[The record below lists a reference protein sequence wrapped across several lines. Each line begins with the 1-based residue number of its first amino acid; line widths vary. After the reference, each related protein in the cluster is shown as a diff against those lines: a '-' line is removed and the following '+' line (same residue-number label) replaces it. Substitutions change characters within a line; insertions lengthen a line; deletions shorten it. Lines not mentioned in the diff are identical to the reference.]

1 MSSEM
6 HQDAREDN
14 EGDRRENTRE
24 DIQGDREG
32 RPYPTT
38 RTATVDRVDTVIL
51 DAQNMAKSFGGL
63 RAVDN
68 CSFSVARGS
77 VTGLIGPNGAG
88 KSTAANLITGFI
100 RADSGVILFD
110 GKDIA
115 HLPVYQIA
123 RHGLTR
129 TFQIT
134 RELERMTVTENM
146 LAAPHNQL
154 GESFWLGLLGLPAVR
169 RQEEENLKRAL
180 KLLKDFDLYHLRD
193 EYAGNLSG
201 GQRRLLELARVLM
214 TQPKLLL
221 LDEPFAG
228 INPVLAARLSDYI
241 GALCKDEGITFL
253 IIEHNLAM
261 VERLCHTVIVMA
273 LGGTIA
279 EGSMAEL
286 RQNPAVVDAYLGEG

>member
-6 HQDAREDN
+6 PISQSAPETMAR
-14 EGDRRENTRE
+14 GA
-24 DIQGDREG
+24 
-32 RPYPTT
+32 
-38 RTATVDRVDTVIL
+38 TATANPADKIIL
-51 DAQNMAKSFGGL
+51 DTRNMMKSFGGL

-68 CSFSVARGS
+68 CSFTVARGS

-100 RADSGVILFD
+100 RADSGNILFE

-115 HLPVYQIA
+115 HLQVHTIA
-123 RHGLTR
+123 RGGLTR

-134 RELERMTVTENM
+134 RELERLTVTENLM
-146 LAAPHNQL
+146 AAPHDQL

-169 RQEEENLKRAL
+169 RQEDEYLQRAL
-180 KLLKDFDLYHLRD
+180 KLLQDFDLYHLRD

-201 GQRRLLELARVLM
+201 GQRRLLELARVVM

-228 INPVLAARLSDYI
+228 INPVLAARLSEYI
-241 GALCKDEGITFL
+241 EVLCKEKGITFL

-261 VERLCHTVIVMA
+261 VERLSHTVIVMA
-273 LGGTIA
+273 LGRTIA

>member
-1 MSSEM
+1 MSSETR
-6 HQDAREDN
+6 QD
-14 EGDRRENTRE
+14 
-24 DIQGDREG
+24 DRES
-32 RPYPTT
+32 RPHSSTS
-38 RTATVDRVDTVIL
+38 TATASLADKIIL
-51 DAQNMAKSFGGL
+51 DARNMSKSFGGL

-68 CSFSVARGS
+68 CSFTVARGS

-100 RADSGVILFD
+100 RADVGTILFD
-110 GKDIA
+110 GNDIA
-115 HLPVYQIA
+115 HMPVHQIA

-134 RELERMTVTENM
+134 RELERMTVVENM

-169 RQEEENLKRAL
+169 KQENENLKRAL
-180 KLLKDFDLYHLRD
+180 KLLQDFDLYQLRD

-201 GQRRLLELARVLM
+201 GQRRLLELARVVM

-241 GALCKDEGITFL
+241 AALCKDEGITFL

-273 LGGTIA
+273 LGRMIA

-286 RQNPAVVDAYLGEG
+286 RQNAAVVDAYLGEA

>member
-1 MSSEM
+1 MSSEI
-6 HQDAREDN
+6 R
-14 EGDRRENTRE
+14 
-24 DIQGDREG
+24 QGDREENQG
-32 RPYPTT
+32 DSRSRPSPETS
-38 RTATVDRVDTVIL
+38 TATVERDHAGIL
-51 DAQNMAKSFGGL
+51 NARQMSKSFGGL

-77 VTGLIGPNGAG
+77 ITGLIGPNGAG

-100 RADSGVILFD
+100 RVDSGAILFD
-110 GKDIA
+110 GKNIA
-115 HLPVYQIA
+115 RLPAHRIA

-146 LAAPHNQL
+146 LAAPHHQL
-154 GESFWLGLLGLPAVR
+154 GESFWPGLLGLPAVR
-169 RQEEENLKRAL
+169 KQEDENLKRAL
-180 KLLKDFDLYHLRD
+180 KLLKDFDLYSLRD

-201 GQRRLLELARVLM
+201 GQRRLLELARVVM
-214 TQPKLLL
+214 TRPKLLL

-228 INPVLAARLSDYI
+228 INPVLSARLSDYI
-241 GALCKDEGITFL
+241 EALCKDEGITFL

-273 LGGTIA
+273 LGRTIA

-286 RQNPAVVDAYLGEG
+286 RQNPAVVEAYLGEG

>member
-1 MSSEM
+1 MSSETR
-6 HQDAREDN
+6 QDDREDN
-14 EGDRRENTRE
+14 QHNS
-24 DIQGDREG
+24 EG
-32 RPYPTT
+32 RPSPATG
-38 RTATVDRVDTVIL
+38 TATIDRANTVIL
-51 DAQNMAKSFGGL
+51 DARNMVKRFGGL

-68 CSFSVARGS
+68 CSFTVTRGS

-100 RADSGVILFD
+100 RADSGSILFD
-110 GKDIA
+110 GRDLARLPA
-115 HLPVYQIA
+115 HRIA

-146 LAAPHNQL
+146 LAAPHHQL

-169 RQEEENLKRAL
+169 KQEDENLKRAL
-180 KLLKDFDLYHLRD
+180 KLLRDFDLYHLRD

-201 GQRRLLELARVLM
+201 GQRRLLELARVVM

-228 INPVLAARLSDYI
+228 INPVLAERLSNYI
-241 GALCKDEGITFL
+241 DALCKDEGITFL

-261 VERLCHTVIVMA
+261 VERLCQTVVVMA
-273 LGGTIA
+273 LGRAIA

>member
-1 MSSEM
+1 MSSE
-6 HQDAREDN
+6 
-14 EGDRRENTRE
+14 TRSDDLE
-24 DIQGDREG
+24 S
-32 RPYPTT
+32 RPSSATG
-38 RTATVDRVDTVIL
+38 TATRSPANKLIL
-51 DAQNMAKSFGGL
+51 EARNITKSFGGL

-68 CSFSVARGS
+68 CSFTVTRGS

-100 RADSGVILFD
+100 RADSGTILFD

-115 HLPVYQIA
+115 RLPAHQIA

-134 RELERMTVTENM
+134 RELERMTVLENM

-169 RQEEENLKRAL
+169 KQEDENLKRAL
-180 KLLKDFDLYHLRD
+180 RLLQDFDLYHLRD

-201 GQRRLLELARVLM
+201 GQRRLLELARVVM
-214 TQPKLLL
+214 AQPKLLL

-241 GALCKDEGITFL
+241 DALCKDEGITFL

-273 LGGTIA
+273 LGSTIA

-286 RQNPAVVDAYLGEG
+286 RQNAAVVDAYLGEA

>member
-1 MSSEM
+1 MSQTSP
-6 HQDAREDN
+6 DAAAR
-14 EGDRRENTRE
+14 GA
-24 DIQGDREG
+24 
-32 RPYPTT
+32 
-38 RTATVDRVDTVIL
+38 TATAHSADTIIL
-51 DAQNMAKSFGGL
+51 DVRNTSKSFGGL

-68 CSFSVARGS
+68 CSFTVTRGS
-77 VTGLIGPNGAG
+77 ITGLIGPNGAG

-100 RADSGVILFD
+100 RADAGQIMFD

-115 HLPVYQIA
+115 HLPPYRVA
-123 RHGLTR
+123 LRGLTR

-146 LAAPHNQL
+146 MAAPHDQL

-169 RQEEENLKRAL
+169 KQENEYLQRAL
-180 KLLKDFDLYHLRD
+180 QLLRDFDLYDLRD

-201 GQRRLLELARVLM
+201 GQRRLLELARVVM
-214 TQPKLLL
+214 AQPKLLL

-228 INPVLAARLSDYI
+228 INPVLASRLSDYI
-241 GALCKDEGITFL
+241 EQMCREKGITFL

-273 LGGTIA
+273 LGRTIA
-279 EGSMAEL
+279 EGTMTEL
-286 RQNPAVVDAYLGEG
+286 RQSATVVEAYLGEG

>member
-1 MSSEM
+1 MSSEIR
-6 HQDAREDN
+6 QDDQGEREAR
-14 EGDRRENTRE
+14 
-24 DIQGDREG
+24 
-32 RPYPTT
+32 PSPATT
-38 RTATVDRVDTVIL
+38 TATVDRDKTVIL
-51 DAQNMAKSFGGL
+51 DAQHMTKSFGGL
-63 RAVDN
+63 RAVDD
-68 CSFSVARGS
+68 CSFTVARGS
-77 VTGLIGPNGAG
+77 ITGLIGPNGAG

-100 RADSGVILFD
+100 RADAGVILFD
-110 GKDIA
+110 GKN
-115 HLPVYQIA
+115 IA
-123 RHGLTR
+123 RLPAHRIAQHGLTR

-146 LAAPHNQL
+146 LAAPHHQL
-154 GESFWLGLLGLPAVR
+154 GESFWLGLLELPAVR
-169 RQEEENLKRAL
+169 RQEDENLKRAL

-201 GQRRLLELARVLM
+201 GQRRLLELARVVM

-241 GALCKDEGITFL
+241 EALCKDEGITFL

-261 VERLCHTVIVMA
+261 VERLCQTVIVMA
-273 LGGTIA
+273 LGRTIA

>member
-1 MSSEM
+1 MSQTSPQPE
-6 HQDAREDN
+6 AR
-14 EGDRRENTRE
+14 GA
-24 DIQGDREG
+24 
-32 RPYPTT
+32 
-38 RTATVDRVDTVIL
+38 TAIAPPSDKVIL
-51 DAQNMAKSFGGL
+51 DARNMAKSFGGL

-68 CSFSVARGS
+68 CSFTVTRGS
-77 VTGLIGPNGAG
+77 ITGLIGPNGAG

-100 RADSGVILFD
+100 RADSGSILFD

-115 HLPVYQIA
+115 HLPVHSIA
-123 RHGLTR
+123 RRGLTR

-146 LAAPHNQL
+146 MAAPHNQL
-154 GESFWLGLLGLPAVR
+154 GESFWPGLLGLPAVR
-169 RQEEENLKRAL
+169 RQEDENLVRAL
-180 KLLKDFDLYHLRD
+180 KLLQDFDLYHLRD

-201 GQRRLLELARVLM
+201 GQRRLLELARVVM
-214 TQPKLLL
+214 TQPRLLL

-228 INPVLAARLSDYI
+228 INPVLASRLSDYI
-241 GALCKDEGITFL
+241 EALCKEKGITFL

-273 LGGTIA
+273 LGRAIA

>member
-1 MSSEM
+1 MSQASP
-6 HQDAREDN
+6 HTTA
-14 EGDRRENTRE
+14 
-24 DIQGDREG
+24 QGAAAVAHPSDKI
-32 RPYPTT
+32 
-38 RTATVDRVDTVIL
+38 IL
-51 DAQNMAKSFGGL
+51 DARNIAKSFGGL

-68 CSFSVARGS
+68 CSFTVARGS

-100 RADSGVILFD
+100 RADSGSILFD
-110 GKDIA
+110 GKDIVR
-115 HLPVYQIA
+115 LPVHSIA
-123 RHGLTR
+123 RRGLTR

-146 LAAPHNQL
+146 MAAPHDQL

-169 RQEEENLKRAL
+169 RQEDENLQRAL
-180 KLLKDFDLYHLRD
+180 KLLQDFDLYHLRD

-201 GQRRLLELARVLM
+201 GQRRLLELARVVM
-214 TQPKLLL
+214 TQPRLLL

-228 INPVLAARLSDYI
+228 INPVLASRLSYYI
-241 GALCKDEGITFL
+241 EALCKEKGITFL

-261 VERLCHTVIVMA
+261 VERLCNTVIVMA
-273 LGGTIA
+273 LGRTIA

-286 RQNPAVVDAYLGEG
+286 RQNPAVVEAYLGEG

>member
-1 MSSEM
+1 MSSEI
-6 HQDAREDN
+6 R
-14 EGDRRENTRE
+14 
-24 DIQGDREG
+24 QGDRED
-32 RPYPTT
+32 RPQPATN
-38 RTATVDRVDTVIL
+38 TATVERGSAVIL
-51 DAQNMAKSFGGL
+51 DARAISKSFGGL
-63 RAVDN
+63 HAVDN
-68 CSFSVARGS
+68 CSFTVARGS

-88 KSTAANLITGFI
+88 KSTVANLITGFI
-100 RADSGVILFD
+100 RADAGTILLD
-110 GKDIA
+110 GKNIA
-115 HLPVYQIA
+115 HLPAHRIA

-146 LAAPHNQL
+146 LAAPPHQL
-154 GESFWLGLLGLPAVR
+154 GESFWPGLLGLPTVR
-169 RQEEENLKRAL
+169 RQEDENLKRAL

-201 GQRRLLELARVLM
+201 GQRRLLELARVVM
-214 TQPKLLL
+214 TQPKMLL

-241 GALCKDEGITFL
+241 ETLCKDEGITFL

-273 LGGTIA
+273 LGRTIA

-286 RQNPAVVDAYLGEG
+286 RQNAAVVDAYLGEG

>member
-6 HQDAREDN
+6 PISQTAPE
-14 EGDRRENTRE
+14 T
-24 DIQGDREG
+24 
-32 RPYPTT
+32 TT
-38 RTATVDRVDTVIL
+38 RGVTATANPADKIIL
-51 DAQNMAKSFGGL
+51 DTRNMTKSFGGL

-68 CSFSVARGS
+68 CSFTVARGS

-100 RADSGVILFD
+100 PADTGNILFE

-115 HLPVYQIA
+115 RLAVYTIA
-123 RHGLTR
+123 RRGLTR

-134 RELERMTVTENM
+134 RELERMTVTENL
-146 LAAPHNQL
+146 LAAPHDQL

-169 RQEEENLKRAL
+169 KQQDEHLQRAL
-180 KLLKDFDLYHLRD
+180 KLLQDFDLYHLRD

-201 GQRRLLELARVLM
+201 GQRRLLELARVVM

-228 INPVLAARLSDYI
+228 INPVLATRLSEYI
-241 GALCKDEGITFL
+241 EVLCKEKGITFL

-273 LGGTIA
+273 LGRTIA

-286 RQNPAVVDAYLGEG
+286 RQNAAVVDAYLGEG

>member
-1 MSSEM
+1 MSSETPM
-6 HQDAREDN
+6 SRTSPDAA
-14 EGDRRENTRE
+14 TR
-24 DIQGDREG
+24 GV
-32 RPYPTT
+32 
-38 RTATVDRVDTVIL
+38 TATARPAGNIIL
-51 DAQNMAKSFGGL
+51 DVRNISKSFGGL

-68 CSFSVARGS
+68 CSFTVTRGS

-100 RADSGVILFD
+100 RASSGQIVFD

-115 HLPVYQIA
+115 HLPPHRVA
-123 RHGLTR
+123 LRGLTR

-146 LAAPHNQL
+146 MAAPHDQL
-154 GESFWLGLLGLPAVR
+154 GEGFWLGLLGLPAVR
-169 RQEEENLKRAL
+169 KQENEYLQRAL
-180 KLLKDFDLYHLRD
+180 QLLQDFDLYHLRD

-201 GQRRLLELARVLM
+201 GQRRLLELARVVM
-214 TQPKLLL
+214 AQPKLLL

-228 INPVLAARLSDYI
+228 INPVLASRLSDYI
-241 GALCKDEGITFL
+241 EQLCAEKGITFL

-261 VERLCHTVIVMA
+261 VEQLCHTVIVMA
-273 LGGTIA
+273 LGRTIA

-286 RQNPAVVDAYLGEG
+286 RQNPAVVEAYLGER